1 MHPFVNTISSE
12 LCTLNSVHSCSL
24 KVLFMKKAIFRF
36 IILVLCALALQGIPA
51 LFLLWEGDGAV
62 ALYVIY
68 LYAVLPIMAA
78 VIPFWCG
85 LGGVHPMAAFFP
97 IGGALLLLPVYHS
110 PGMGILC
117 MALSLVGA
125 VAGQE
130 WKKRRET
137 EKGKHHGGEKKRK

>member
-1 MHPFVNTISSE
+1 M
-12 LCTLNSVHSCSL
+12 
-24 KVLFMKKAIFRF
+24 KMKKAVYRF

-68 LYAVLPIMAA
+68 LYAVLPVMAA
-78 VIPFWCG
+78 VIPFWTG
-85 LGGVHPMAAFFP
+85 LGGVHPLAAFFP
-97 IGGALLLLPVYHS
+97 IGGALLLFPVYHS

-117 MALSLVGA
+117 MALSLIGA

-137 EKGKHHGGEKKRK
+137 EKGKHHGGEKKRN

>member
-1 MHPFVNTISSE
+1 MSAISSV
-12 LCTLNSVHSCSL
+12 LCSLNSVLSCGL
-24 KVLFMKKAIFRF
+24 KALFMKKTIFRF

-51 LFLLWEGDGAV
+51 LFLLGEGDGAV
-62 ALYVIY
+62 ALYLIY
-68 LYAVLPIMAA
+68 LYAVLPVMAA
-78 VIPFWCG
+78 VIPFWAG

-97 IGGALLLLPVYHS
+97 IGGALLLFPVYHS

-117 MALSLVGA
+117 MTLSLIGA

-130 WKKRRET
+130 WIKRRET